1 VEVNVFTYF
10 LYGVV
15 IVFLTISFVKDKNKT
30 KKALIKAWKSF
41 ENILPQFL
49 TVLIIIAVFLTIF
62 DSKTIS
68 KILGEE
74 SGVIG
79 LIISAVIGS
88 ITLIPGFI
96 AFPLAA
102 SLLKA
107 GAGYPQIT
115 MLLTTLM
122 MVGIVT
128 VPIEIQYFG
137 KQTTIRRNVFALI
150 FSIII
155 SIIVGVIIS

>member
-1 VEVNVFTYF
+1 MFTYF
-10 LYGVV
+10 LYG
-15 IVFLTISFVKDKNKT
+15 ITIAFLTISFVKDKNKT

-49 TVLIIIAVFLTIF
+49 CVLIIIAVFLTIF
-62 DSKTIS
+62 NSKTIS

-79 LIISAVIGS
+79 LAISAVIGS

-102 SLLKA
+102 SLLRA

-115 MLLTTLM
+115 MFLTTLM
-122 MVGIVT
+122 MVGVVT
-128 VPIEIQYFG
+128 LPVEIQYFG
-137 KQTTIRRNVFALI
+137 KQAAIKRNIFALA

-155 SIIVGVIIS
+155 SIIVGVTIL